1 MINILKNRLF
11 FLGAI
16 VKIFFIFIITSAP
29 ILDWYAPFLDNS
41 LHNWSLDPWSSWID
55 NDYSNLAFPYGY
67 VMWFSFLP
75 LSLLGKLFGISSVL
89 TYSFTLFLIDI
100 LLTIILLKL
109 FAKQELEILYL
120 YWLSPIVFIGT
131 YIFGLNDLI
140 PIFFLVLSLFL
151 LKNLYFT
158 SSGFVLMAAISAK
171 ISILISLPVFLIYFI
186 NNSRIRIFSI
196 SFLKGIFIG
205 FIIFI
210 APFLLSESGIS
221 MILSNPEVQKIYS
234 FSFDFGNNAKI
245 YFVHLIYLFMLY
257 NAWRV
262 KRLNYDLFY
271 AMLGITFFIVIL
283 FVPSSPGWFI
293 WIAPFL
299 LTQIN
304 SDKKN
309 ALILIWSF
317 SALFVINNILNIPFP
332 ILINHNNM
340 IINST
345 WEISNNFNSIIY
357 TFMIGLGIVLANR
370 MWRETI
376 IRNDYFRLSQKPFAI
391 GIAGDSGSGKD
402 TTAEI
407 FSGLFGKQSVSHL
420 SGDSYHLWDRKK
432 PMWKVMT
439 HLNPMANDLDR
450 FSQDL
455 ITLSD
460 GREIR
465 VRDYDHSTG
474 KMTKEK
480 VLKSND
486 FIIASG
492 LHAIYLPILREYY
505 NLTIYLDM
513 DESLRQFFKIQRD
526 TKDRGH
532 SSKDVEKS
540 IENRKIDSERYIQ
553 SQSEFSD
560 LIFSL
565 KPVNDLN
572 EKLDPKDLQLRLEIT
587 FKNGLYDYD
596 LVRTLI
602 GVCELDV
609 DMETIKESKD
619 QKIKLMIDGNA
630 DEEDI
635 KIAVSMLCPEI
646 MEFLDVNPKWHSGM
660 NGVIQLVVM
669 THINQA
675 LKRRFLK

>member
-1 MINILKNRLF
+1 MNFLKNPLF
-11 FLGAI
+11 ILGAI
-16 VKIFFIFIITSAP
+16 VKIFFIFMLTSAP

-41 LHNWSLDPWSSWID
+41 IDNWSLDPWSSWIN

-75 LSLLGKLFGISSVL
+75 LTLLGKLFSISSVL
-89 TYSFTLFLIDI
+89 TYGFTLFLIDI
-100 LLTIILLKL
+100 FLTITLFKL
-109 FAKQELEILYL
+109 FANRELEILYL

-131 YIFGLNDLI
+131 YIFGLNDLV

-151 LKNLYFT
+151 LKNLYFA
-158 SSGFVLMAAISAK
+158 SSGFILMAAISAK

-186 NNSRIRIFSI
+186 NNSRIRIFI
-196 SFLKGIFIG
+196 VSFFKGIFFG

-221 MILSNPEVQKIYS
+221 MILSNPEVQKIYT
-234 FSFDFGNNAKI
+234 FSFDFGNDTKI
-245 YFVHLIYLFMLY
+245 YFVHLLYLVMLY

-299 LTQIN
+299 LTQVN
-304 SDKKN
+304 SNKKH
-309 ALILIWSF
+309 ALMIIWIF
-317 SALFVINNILNIPFP
+317 SALFVINNILNVPFP
-332 ILINHNNM
+332 VILNYNDT
-340 IINST
+340 IIGSPWKVSDNLS
-345 WEISNNFNSIIY
+345 SIIY
-357 TFMIGLGIVLANR
+357 TLMIGLGIVLANR

-376 IRNDYFRLSQKPFAI
+376 IKNDYFRLSQKPFAI

-402 TTAEI
+402 TAAEI
-407 FSGLFGKQSVSHL
+407 LSGLFGKQSVSHL

-455 ITLSD
+455 ISLSD
-460 GREIR
+460 GKAIR

-505 NLTIYLDM
+505 NLTIYLNM
-513 DESLRQFFKIQRD
+513 DEELRQFYKIQRD

-540 IENRKIDSERYIQ
+540 LENRKIDSERYIQ
-553 SQSEFSD
+553 SQSEFAD

-565 KPVNDLN
+565 KPVNDINKKLN
-572 EKLDPKDLQLRLEIT
+572 PKDLKLRLEII
-587 FKNGLYDYD
+587 FKNGLYDYS
-596 LVRTLI
+596 LVKTLI
-602 GVCELDV
+602 GVCGLDV
-609 DMETIKESKD
+609 DMETIKEGKD
-619 QKIKLMIDGNA
+619 QKIKLLIDG
-630 DEEDI
+630 DTDKDDI
-635 KIAVSMLCPEI
+635 EIAVSMLCPEI
-646 MEFLDVNPKWHSGM
+646 MEFLDVNPKWDSGM

>member
-1 MINILKNRLF
+1 MNFLKNPLF
-11 FLGAI
+11 ILGAI
-16 VKIFFIFIITSAP
+16 VKIFFIFMLTSAP

-41 LHNWSLDPWSSWID
+41 IDNWSLDPWSSWIN

-75 LSLLGKLFGISSVL
+75 LTLLGKLFSISSVL
-89 TYSFTLFLIDI
+89 TYGFTLFLIDI
-100 LLTIILLKL
+100 FLTITLFKL
-109 FAKQELEILYL
+109 FANRELEILYL

-131 YIFGLNDLI
+131 YIFGLNDLV

-151 LKNLYFT
+151 LKNLYFA
-158 SSGFVLMAAISAK
+158 SSGFILMAAISAK

-186 NNSRIRIFSI
+186 NNSRIRIFI
-196 SFLKGIFIG
+196 VSFFKGIFFG

-221 MILSNPEVQKIYS
+221 MILSNPEVQKIYT
-234 FSFDFGNNAKI
+234 FSFDFGNDTKI
-245 YFVHLIYLFMLY
+245 YFVHLLYLVMLY

-299 LTQIN
+299 LTQVN
-304 SDKKN
+304 SNKKH
-309 ALILIWSF
+309 ALMIIWIF
-317 SALFVINNILNIPFP
+317 SALFVINNILNVPFP
-332 ILINHNNM
+332 VILNYNDT
-340 IINST
+340 IIGSLWKVSDNLS
-345 WEISNNFNSIIY
+345 SIIY
-357 TFMIGLGIVLANR
+357 TLMIGLGIVLANR

-376 IRNDYFRLSQKPFAI
+376 IKNDYFRLSQKPFAI

-402 TTAEI
+402 TAAEI
-407 FSGLFGKQSVSHL
+407 LSGLFGKQSVSHL

-455 ITLSD
+455 ISLSD
-460 GREIR
+460 GKAIR

-505 NLTIYLDM
+505 NLTIYLNM
-513 DESLRQFFKIQRD
+513 DEELRQFYKIQRD

-540 IENRKIDSERYIQ
+540 LENRKIDSERYIQ
-553 SQSEFSD
+553 SQSEFAD

-565 KPVNDLN
+565 KPVNDINKKLN
-572 EKLDPKDLQLRLEIT
+572 PKDLKLRLEII
-587 FKNGLYDYD
+587 FKNGLYDYS
-596 LVRTLI
+596 LVKTLI
-602 GVCELDV
+602 GVCGLDV
-609 DMETIKESKD
+609 DMETIKEGKD
-619 QKIKLMIDGNA
+619 QKIKLLIDG
-630 DEEDI
+630 DTDKDDI
-635 KIAVSMLCPEI
+635 EIAVSMLCPEI
-646 MEFLDVNPKWHSGM
+646 MEFLDVNPKWDSGM

>member
-1 MINILKNRLF
+1 MNFLKNPLF
-11 FLGAI
+11 VFGAI
-16 VKIFFIFIITSAP
+16 VKIFFIFILTSAP

-41 LHNWSLDPWSSWID
+41 IDNWSLDPWSSWIN

-75 LSLLGKLFGISSVL
+75 LALLGKLFSISSVL
-89 TYSFTLFLIDI
+89 AYSFTLLLVDI
-100 LLTIILLKL
+100 FLTIILVKL
-109 FAKQELEILYL
+109 FANRELEILYL

-131 YIFGLNDLI
+131 YIFGLNDLV

-171 ISILISLPVFLIYFI
+171 ISILISLPIFLIYFI
-186 NNSRIRIFSI
+186 NNSRIRIFII

-210 APFLLSESGIS
+210 VPFLLSESGIN
-221 MILSNPEVQKIYS
+221 MILSNPEVQKIYR
-234 FSFDFGNNAKI
+234 FSFDFGNDTKI
-245 YFVHLIYLFMLY
+245 YFVHLLYLVMLY

-283 FVPSSPGWFI
+283 FVPFSPGWFI

-299 LTQIN
+299 LTQVN
-304 SDKKN
+304 SDRKH
-309 ALILIWSF
+309 ALMIIWSF
-317 SALFVINNILNIPFP
+317 SALFAINNVLNIPFT
-332 ILINHNNM
+332 ITLNHNNLV
-340 IINST
+340 
-345 WEISNNFNSIIY
+345 ISSPWQVSDNFSSIIY
-357 TFMIGLGIVLANR
+357 TLMIGLGIVLANR

-376 IRNDYFRLSQKPFAI
+376 IKNDYFRLSQKPFTI

-402 TTAEI
+402 TAAEI
-407 FSGLFGKQSVSHL
+407 LSGLFGNHSVSHL

-439 HLNPMANDLDR
+439 HLNPMANDLDH

-455 ITLSD
+455 ISLSD
-460 GREIR
+460 GKAIR

-492 LHAIYLPILREYY
+492 LHALYLPILREYY

-513 DESLRQFFKIQRD
+513 DEELRQFYKLQRD

-540 IENRKIDSERYIQ
+540 IENRKIDSERYIK

-565 KPVNDLN
+565 KPVNHIDKKLN
-572 EKLDPKDLQLRLEIT
+572 PKDLKLRLEIT
-587 FKNGLYDYD
+587 FKNGLYDYN
-596 LVRTLI
+596 LVKTLI
-602 GVCELDV
+602 TVCGLDI
-609 DMETIKESKD
+609 DMETIKEGKD
-619 QKIKLMIDGNA
+619 QKIKLLIDG
-630 DEEDI
+630 DTHKDDI
-635 KIAVSMLCPEI
+635 EIAVSILCPEI
-646 MEFLDVNPKWHSGM
+646 MEFLDVNPKWDSGM

-669 THINQA
+669 THINQS

>member
-1 MINILKNRLF
+1 MKFFKNPLF
-11 FLGAI
+11 VFGAI
-16 VKIFFIFIITSAP
+16 VKIFFIFMLTSAP
-29 ILDWYAPFLDNS
+29 ILDWYTPFLDNS
-41 LHNWSLDPWSSWID
+41 IDNWSLDPWSSWIR

-75 LSLLGKLFGISSVL
+75 LTLLGKLFSISSVL

-100 LLTIILLKL
+100 LLAITLVKL
-109 FAKQELEILYL
+109 FANRELEILYL

-131 YIFGLNDLI
+131 YIFGLNDLV

-151 LKNLYFT
+151 LKNLYFA

-186 NNSRIRIFSI
+186 NNSRIRIFI
-196 SFLKGIFIG
+196 VSFFKGIFLG

-221 MILSNPEVQKIYS
+221 MILSNPEVQKIYT
-234 FSFDFGNNAKI
+234 FSFDFGNDTKI
-245 YFVHLIYLFMLY
+245 YFVHLLYLVMLY

-283 FVPSSPGWFI
+283 FVPFSPGWFI
-293 WIAPFL
+293 WIVPFL
-299 LTQIN
+299 LTQVN
-304 SDKKN
+304 SDRKH
-309 ALILIWSF
+309 ALMIIWSF

-332 ILINHNNM
+332 IILNHNDM
-340 IINST
+340 IISSPWNVSD
-345 WEISNNFNSIIY
+345 NFSSIIY
-357 TFMIGLGIVLANR
+357 TLMIGLGIVLANR

-376 IRNDYFRLSQKPFAI
+376 IKNDYFRLSQKPFAI

-402 TTAEI
+402 TAAEI
-407 FSGLFGKQSVSHL
+407 LSGLFGDQSVSHL

-455 ITLSD
+455 ISLSD
-460 GREIR
+460 GKAIR

-480 VLKSND
+480 SLKSND

-505 NLTIYLDM
+505 NLTIYLNM
-513 DESLRQFFKIQRD
+513 DEELRQFYKIQRD

-572 EKLDPKDLQLRLEIT
+572 KKLNPKDLKLRLEIT
-587 FKNGLYDYD
+587 FKNGLYDYN
-596 LVRTLI
+596 LVKILI
-602 GVCELDV
+602 GVCGLDV
-609 DMETIKESKD
+609 DMETIKGGKD
-619 QKIKLMIDGNA
+619 QKIKLLIDG
-630 DEEDI
+630 DTDKEDI
-635 KIAVSMLCPEI
+635 EIAVSMLCPEI
-646 MEFLDVNPKWHSGM
+646 MEFLDVNPKWDSGM

>member
-1 MINILKNRLF
+1 MNFLKNPLF
-11 FLGAI
+11 ILGAI
-16 VKIFFIFIITSAP
+16 VKIFFIFMLTSAP

-41 LHNWSLDPWSSWID
+41 IDNWSLDPWSSWIN

-75 LSLLGKLFGISSVL
+75 LTLIGKLFSISSVL
-89 TYSFTLFLIDI
+89 TYGFTLFLIDI
-100 LLTIILLKL
+100 FLTITLFKL
-109 FAKQELEILYL
+109 FANRELEILYL
-120 YWLSPIVFIGT
+120 YWLSPVVFIGT
-131 YIFGLNDLI
+131 YIFGLNDLV

-151 LKNLYFT
+151 LKNLYFA
-158 SSGFVLMAAISAK
+158 SSGFILMAAISAK

-186 NNSRIRIFSI
+186 NNSRIRIFI
-196 SFLKGIFIG
+196 VSFFKGIFFG

-221 MILSNPEVQKIYS
+221 MILSNPEVQKIYT
-234 FSFDFGNNAKI
+234 FSFDFGNDTKI
-245 YFVHLIYLFMLY
+245 YFVHLLYLVMLY

-299 LTQIN
+299 LTQVN
-304 SDKKN
+304 SNKKH
-309 ALILIWSF
+309 ALMIIWIF
-317 SALFVINNILNIPFP
+317 SALFVINNILNVPFP
-332 ILINHNNM
+332 VILNYNDT
-340 IINST
+340 IIGSPWKVSDNLS
-345 WEISNNFNSIIY
+345 SIIY
-357 TFMIGLGIVLANR
+357 TLMIGLGIVLANR

-376 IRNDYFRLSQKPFAI
+376 IKNDYFRLSQKPFAI

-402 TTAEI
+402 TAAEI
-407 FSGLFGKQSVSHL
+407 LSGLFGKQSVSHL

-455 ITLSD
+455 ISLSD
-460 GREIR
+460 GKAIR

-505 NLTIYLDM
+505 NLTIYLNM
-513 DESLRQFFKIQRD
+513 DEELRQFYKIQRD

-540 IENRKIDSERYIQ
+540 LENRKIDSERYIQ
-553 SQSEFSD
+553 SQSEFAD

-565 KPVNDLN
+565 KPVNDINKKLN
-572 EKLDPKDLQLRLEIT
+572 PKDLKLRLEII
-587 FKNGLYDYD
+587 FKNGLYDYS
-596 LVRTLI
+596 LVKTLI
-602 GVCELDV
+602 GVCGLDV
-609 DMETIKESKD
+609 DMETIKEGKD
-619 QKIKLMIDGNA
+619 QKIKLLIDG
-630 DEEDI
+630 DTDKDDI
-635 KIAVSMLCPEI
+635 EIAVSMLCPEI
-646 MEFLDVNPKWHSGM
+646 MEFLDVNPKWDSGM

>member
-1 MINILKNRLF
+1 MNFLKHPLF
-11 FLGAI
+11 VSGAI
-16 VKIFFIFIITSAP
+16 VKIFFIFILTSAP

-41 LHNWSLDPWSSWID
+41 IDNWSLDPWSSWIN

-75 LSLLGKLFGISSVL
+75 LALLGKLLSISSVL

-100 LLTIILLKL
+100 LLTITLVKL
-109 FAKQELEILYL
+109 FANRELEILYL

-131 YIFGLNDLI
+131 YIFGLNDLV

-171 ISILISLPVFLIYFI
+171 ISILISLPIFLIYFI
-186 NNSRIRIFSI
+186 NNSRIRIFII

-210 APFLLSESGIS
+210 APFLLSESGIN
-221 MILSNPEVQKIYS
+221 MILSNPEVQKIYR
-234 FSFDFGNNAKI
+234 FSFDFGNDTKI
-245 YFVHLIYLFMLY
+245 YFVHLLYLVMLY

-299 LTQIN
+299 LTQVN
-304 SDKKN
+304 SDRKH
-309 ALILIWSF
+309 ALIIIWSF
-317 SALFVINNILNIPFP
+317 STLFAINNIFNIPFT
-332 ILINHNNM
+332 ITLNHNNLV
-340 IINST
+340 ISSP
-345 WEISNNFNSIIY
+345 WEVSDNFSSIIY
-357 TFMIGLGIVLANR
+357 TIMIGLGIVLANR

-376 IRNDYFRLSQKPFAI
+376 IKNDYFRLSQKPFTI

-402 TTAEI
+402 TVAEI
-407 FSGLFGKQSVSHL
+407 LSGLFGNHSVSHL

-455 ITLSD
+455 ISLSD
-460 GREIR
+460 GKAIR

-492 LHAIYLPILREYY
+492 LHALYLPILREYY

-513 DESLRQFFKIQRD
+513 DEELRQFYKIQRD
-526 TKDRGH
+526 IKDRGH

-540 IENRKIDSERYIQ
+540 IENRKIDSERYIK

-565 KPVNDLN
+565 KPVNHLDKKLN
-572 EKLDPKDLQLRLEIT
+572 PKDLKLRLEII
-587 FKNGLYDYD
+587 FKHGLYDYN
-596 LVRTLI
+596 LVKTLI
-602 GVCELDV
+602 AVCGLDI
-609 DMETIKESKD
+609 DMETIKEGKD
-619 QKIKLMIDGNA
+619 QKIKLLIDG
-630 DEEDI
+630 DTHKDDI
-635 KIAVSMLCPEI
+635 EIAVSMLCPEI
-646 MEFLDVNPKWHSGM
+646 MEFLDVNPKWDSGM

>member
-1 MINILKNRLF
+1 MNFLKNPLF
-11 FLGAI
+11 ILGAI
-16 VKIFFIFIITSAP
+16 VKIFFIFMLTSAP

-41 LHNWSLDPWSSWID
+41 IDNWSLDPWSSWIN

-75 LSLLGKLFGISSVL
+75 LTLIGKLFSISSVL
-89 TYSFTLFLIDI
+89 TYGFTLFLIDI
-100 LLTIILLKL
+100 FLTITLFKL
-109 FAKQELEILYL
+109 FANRELEILYL

-131 YIFGLNDLI
+131 YIFGLNDLV

-151 LKNLYFT
+151 LKNLYFA
-158 SSGFVLMAAISAK
+158 SSGFILMAAISAK

-186 NNSRIRIFSI
+186 NNSRIRIFI
-196 SFLKGIFIG
+196 VSFFKGIFFG

-221 MILSNPEVQKIYS
+221 MILSNPEVQKIYT
-234 FSFDFGNNAKI
+234 FSFDFGNDTKI
-245 YFVHLIYLFMLY
+245 YFVHLLYLVMLY

-299 LTQIN
+299 LTQVN
-304 SDKKN
+304 SNKKH
-309 ALILIWSF
+309 ALMIIWIF
-317 SALFVINNILNIPFP
+317 SALFVINNILNVPFP
-332 ILINHNNM
+332 VILNYNDT
-340 IINST
+340 IIGSPWKVSDNLS
-345 WEISNNFNSIIY
+345 SIIY
-357 TFMIGLGIVLANR
+357 TLMIGLGIVLANR

-376 IRNDYFRLSQKPFAI
+376 IKNDYFRLSQKPFAI

-402 TTAEI
+402 TAAEI
-407 FSGLFGKQSVSHL
+407 LSGLFGKQSVSHL

-455 ITLSD
+455 ISLSD
-460 GREIR
+460 GKAIR

-505 NLTIYLDM
+505 NLTIYLNM
-513 DESLRQFFKIQRD
+513 DEELRQFYKIQRD

-540 IENRKIDSERYIQ
+540 LENRKIDSERYIQ
-553 SQSEFSD
+553 SQSEFAD

-565 KPVNDLN
+565 KPVNDINKKLN
-572 EKLDPKDLQLRLEIT
+572 PKDLKLRLEII
-587 FKNGLYDYD
+587 FKNGLYDYS
-596 LVRTLI
+596 LVKTLI
-602 GVCELDV
+602 GVCGLDV
-609 DMETIKESKD
+609 DMETIKEGKD
-619 QKIKLMIDGNA
+619 QKIKLLIDG
-630 DEEDI
+630 DTDKDDI
-635 KIAVSMLCPEI
+635 EIAVSMLCPEI
-646 MEFLDVNPKWHSGM
+646 MEFLDVNPKWDSGM